1 MPRRTIAPSAKRRE
15 EKPMQWIAYAL
26 VSVALWGGWAFF
38 GKLSLRH
45 ASWAQVSFTYG
56 VVTVLLFGAL
66 LLAPARRSFA
76 GANGWALAGSALCG
90 AFGLAT
96 FYLAL
101 DRGKASAVVPLIS
114 VYPLITT
121 VLAVAFLN
129 ETLTTLQMVGV
140 ACALGG
146 VVLISV
152 GS

>member
-1 MPRRTIAPSAKRRE
+1 MDCLRTRLRRPLGRLGVLRE
-15 EKPMQWIAYAL
+15 AVPA
-26 VSVALWGGWAFF
+26 V
-38 GKLSLRH
+38 H
-45 ASWAQVSFTYG
+45 
-56 VVTVLLFGAL
+56 
-66 LLAPARRSFA
+66 LAPARRSFA

-90 AFGLAT
+90 ALGLAT

-140 ACALGG
+140 GCALGG

>member
-1 MPRRTIAPSAKRRE
+1 ML
-15 EKPMQWIAYAL
+15 WIVYAL

-45 ASWAQVSFTYG
+45 SSWVQVSFTYG
-56 VVTVLLFGAL
+56 IVTVLLFGAL

-90 AFGLAT
+90 ALGLAT

-101 DRGKASAVVPLIS
+101 DRGKASTVVPFIS

-121 VLAVAFLN
+121 ALAVAFLN
-129 ETLTTLQMVGV
+129 ETLTALQMVGIG
-140 ACALGG
+140 CAIGG
-146 VVLISV
+146 VVLISA